1 MSFHRHTSKLGVM
14 VVIGLMLA
22 IGALAARAAGLI
34 GPVIAEEADGNRREI
49 QSATT
54 VDQPTIS
61 FIDNPSATCVQP
73 TASRNDCYI
82 TWNYL
87 NVSASSSQ
95 YIISMTIAIDNQIAA
110 YHAGFFQTSM
120 YIPGDLFGPG
130 FKVAC
135 GPRNR
140 STGLGHVHTYAVR
153 ARETGGLSAAN
164 YGSVQCPGV
173 YLNYLPSVRR

>member
-1 MSFHRHTSKLGVM
+1 VWAAT
-14 VVIGLMLA
+14 
-22 IGALAARAAGLI
+22 ALFFPPGPRPARAAGLI

-49 QSATT
+49 QSETT

-73 TASRNDCYI
+73 ISSRNDCYI

-95 YIISMTIAIDNQIAA
+95 YIISMTIAIDNQLAA
-110 YHAGFFQTSM
+110 YHAGFFQASM

-135 GPRNR
+135 GPRNPL
-140 STGLGHVHTYAVR
+140 TGLGAVHAYTIR